1 MGRGVKEVVGAERK
15 IKKGRERERERGSR
29 AFCKRRRRKN
39 VRVTNYATKK
49 QHIIILGPGAQ

>member
-1 MGRGVKEVVGAERK
+1 MSIVRGSKEEEK
-15 IKKGRERERERGSR
+15 QNEQSFLQEKKKGR
-29 AFCKRRRRKN
+29 KKKN

>member
-1 MGRGVKEVVGAERK
+1 MEEREKREKE
-15 IKKGRERERERGSR
+15 RERERERERESERGSR